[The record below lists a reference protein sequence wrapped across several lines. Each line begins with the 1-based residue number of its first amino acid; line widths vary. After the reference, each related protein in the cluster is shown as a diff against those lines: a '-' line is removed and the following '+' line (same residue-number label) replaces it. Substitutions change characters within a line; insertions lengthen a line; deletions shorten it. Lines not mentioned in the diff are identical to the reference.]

1 MEQVLSLIDTLTK
14 GVDHKIKLNSDQ
26 KDTLNNYVVAFMTVA
41 SQEELLGKKLSKVC
55 LENLDSRW
63 DNLFEVT
70 E

>member
-26 KDTLNNYVVAFMTVA
+26 KDVLNNYVVAFMTVT
-41 SQEELLGKKLSKVC
+41 SQEELLGKKLSEVC